1 MRLGSYHEV
10 KAFCRQNHLLESS
23 DRVLVAFSGG
33 ADSVY
38 LALTLLEMSR
48 EWDFVVELI
57 HVNHQIRGGEAERDE
72 LFCKNFAAEHGARIH
87 ICRGDVPKMVQEQKY
102 SLEEAARIYRYQCIE
117 ETAEQYG
124 FRKVAIAHHQDDQA
138 ETVLFQMLRGSGV
151 RGMGGMRPGNG
162 RYIRPL
168 LFLRHDQIVRELGQI
183 GQTWCEDSTNQ
194 EADCSRNKLR
204 LNILPVLEE
213 SVNHRASEHL
223 ARTAAQMQ
231 EVQAFLEEE
240 LAKRL
245 PDLVID
251 FLQGEEDASS
261 GISDVH
267 SDKNGTEEFSA
278 GKELR
283 ARIRELETLPK
294 ALQREFAYWMIT
306 RAAGRQKDITSRHTG
321 ALLALAAGESG
332 KRICLPYGLM
342 AGRDYDIL
350 WIRRAGIKSVESTE
364 TMVEAGETVTRAG
377 SGVKGTDDV
386 LCWDPAEKETGS
398 VVLCGMGDKAIKLFW
413 QRKNFLET
421 FEDHERKIPKN
432 NCTKWFD
439 YARINGMLEFRHPEQ
454 GDFLWLDEQG
464 DRKKPL
470 NRLLID
476 RHIPRENRRKIWVL
490 AEGSHVLWIPELD
503 RVSAGYY
510 VSDRTEEILCI
521 KMITESEKKDERN
534 STCYVFPGA
543 GGKQN

>member
-1 MRLGSYHEV
+1 MRLESYHEV
-10 KAFCRQNHLLESS
+10 KDFCRQNHLLEPS

-38 LALTLLEMSR
+38 LARALLELSR

-57 HVNHQIRGGEAERDE
+57 HVNHQIRGEEAERDE
-72 LFCKNFAAEHGARIH
+72 MFCKSFAEENGIRIH
-87 ICRGDVPKMVQEQKY
+87 ICRGDVPKMVQEKKY
-102 SLEEAARIYRYQCIE
+102 SLEEAARIYRYRCIE

-124 FRKVAIAHHQDDQA
+124 FQKVAIAHHRDDQA

-151 RGMGGMRPGNG
+151 RGMGGMCPRNG

-168 LFLRHDQIVRELGQI
+168 LFLCHDQIVRELGQI
-183 GQTWCEDSTNQ
+183 SQSWCEDSTNQ
-194 EADCSRNKLR
+194 EADCSRNQIR
-204 LNILPVLEE
+204 LKILPLLEE
-213 SVNHRASEHL
+213 CVNRRASEHL
-223 ARTAAQMQ
+223 ARTAVRMQ

-245 PDLVID
+245 PELVVD
-251 FLQGEEDASS
+251 FPEE
-261 GISDVH
+261 G
-267 SDKNGTEEFSA
+267 FA
-278 GKELR
+278 GRKELR
-283 ARIRELETLPK
+283 ARVRELQMLPK

-306 RAAGRQKDITSRHTG
+306 QAAEHRKDITSRHLE

-332 KRICLPYGLM
+332 KRISLPYGLV

-350 WIRRAGIKSVESTE
+350 WIRKEYPNKVQQPDKAKQGKTAAETE
-364 TMVEAGETVTRAG
+364 NTAEAGRNGTEDNTYPYWDSAG
-377 SGVKGTDDV
+377 
-386 LCWDPAEKETGS
+386 KEPKS
-398 VVLCGMGDKAIKLFW
+398 IVLCGTEGKEIKLLL
-413 QRKNFLET
+413 QRKNFFEA
-421 FEDHERKIPKN
+421 FEDNERKIPKN

-439 YARINGMLEFRHPEQ
+439 YAKINGMLEFRHPEE

-464 DRKKPL
+464 TRKKPL

-476 RHIPRENRRKIWVL
+476 RHVPREDRRKIWIL
-490 AEGSHVLWIPELD
+490 AEGSHVVWIPELD

-543 GGKQN
+543 GGKQD

>member
-1 MRLGSYHEV
+1 MKLESYHEM
-10 KAFCRQNHLLESS
+10 KAFCGQNHLLDSS

-38 LALTLLEMSR
+38 LARALLDLSR
-48 EWDFVVELI
+48 EWNFTVELI

-72 LFCKNFAAEHGARIH
+72 AFCKNFAKEHNVRIH
-87 ICRGDVPKMVQEQKY
+87 VCRGDVPKMVQEQKC

-117 ETAEQYG
+117 ETAEQHG
-124 FRKVAIAHHQDDQA
+124 FQRVAVAHHQDDQA

-151 RGMGGMRPGNG
+151 RGMGGMRPRNG

-183 GQTWCEDSTNQ
+183 GQGWCEDSTNQ
-194 EADCSRNKLR
+194 EADCSRNQIR

-245 PDLVID
+245 PELVVD
-251 FLQGEEDASS
+251 FSQMEKNLSHGFLGE
-261 GISDVH
+261 H
-267 SDKNGTEEFSA
+267 SARNGTEKLA
-278 GKELR
+278 GRQELR
-283 ARIRELETLPK
+283 ARIRELEMLPK
-294 ALQREFAYWMIT
+294 VLQREFAHWMIT
-306 RAAGRQKDITSRHTG
+306 RAAGCQKDITSRHTE

-332 KRICLPYGLM
+332 KRISMPYGLM
-342 AGRDYDIL
+342 AGRDYEIL
-350 WIRRAGIKSVESTE
+350 WIRREYRGQAQQTGSDVGKTIKSAEI
-364 TMVEAGETVTRAG
+364 GG
-377 SGVKGTDDV
+377 SGMTGDAFKCWQPERKEPKSLV
-386 LCWDPAEKETGS
+386 LTG
-398 VVLCGMGDKAIKLFW
+398 LDGREIKLFL
-413 QRKNFLET
+413 QRKNFSRA
-421 FEDHERKIPKN
+421 FEDNERKIPKN

-439 YARINGMLEFRHPEQ
+439 YAKINGMLEFRHPEE

-476 RHIPRENRRKIWVL
+476 RHVPREDRRKIWIL
-490 AEGSHVLWIPELD
+490 AEGSHVLWIPEFD

-543 GGKQN
+543 GGKQD

>member
-1 MRLGSYHEV
+1 MRLESYHKV
-10 KAFCRQNHLLESS
+10 KAFCRQNHLLEKS

-38 LALTLLEMSR
+38 LTLALLELSG
-48 EWDFVVELI
+48 EWDFAVELI
-57 HVNHQIRGGEAERDE
+57 HVNHQIRGEEAKRDE
-72 LFCKNFAAEHGARIH
+72 AFCKSFAKEHDVRLH
-87 ICRGDVPKMVQEQKY
+87 ICRGDVPKMVQEQKC

-117 ETAEQYG
+117 KTAEQHG
-124 FRKVAIAHHQDDQA
+124 FQKVAVAHHQDDQA

-151 RGMGGMRPGNG
+151 RGMGGMRPQNG
-162 RYIRPL
+162 KYIRPL

-183 GQTWCEDSTNQ
+183 SQAWCEDSTNQ
-194 EADCSRNKLR
+194 EADCSRNQIR

-213 SVNHRASEHL
+213 SVNSRAAEHL

-245 PDLVID
+245 PDIVVD
-251 FLQGEEDASS
+251 FSEGEKNDSFS
-261 GISDVH
+261 GFAGIH

-278 GKELR
+278 RKELR
-283 ARIRELETLPK
+283 AGIRQMKDLPGV
-294 ALQREFAYWMIT
+294 LQKEFAYWMIT
-306 RAAGRQKDITSRHTG
+306 QAAGRQKDITSRHTE
-321 ALLALAAGESG
+321 ALLALAEGESG
-332 KRICLPYGLM
+332 KRISLPYGLV

-350 WIRRAGIKSVESTE
+350 WIRRGYQEETQQTGSDGRKTIKLS
-364 TMVEAGETVTRAG
+364 
-377 SGVKGTDDV
+377 
-386 LCWDPAEKETGS
+386 EKETQS
-398 VVLCGMGDKAIKLFW
+398 VVLCGTDGKKIKLFL
-413 QRKNFLET
+413 QRKNFSRA
-421 FEDHERKIPKN
+421 FEDNERKIPKN

-439 YARINGMLEFRHPEQ
+439 YAKINGMLEFRHPEE

-476 RHIPRENRRKIWVL
+476 RHVPREDRRKIWIL
-490 AEGSHVLWIPELD
+490 AEGSHVVWIPELD

-543 GGKQN
+543 GGKQD

>member
-1 MRLGSYHEV
+1 MRLESYHEV
-10 KAFCRQNHLLESS
+10 KAFCRQNHLLEPS

-38 LALTLLEMSR
+38 LARALLELSH

-57 HVNHQIRGGEAERDE
+57 HVNHQIRGEEAERDE
-72 LFCKNFAAEHGARIH
+72 LFCKSFAGEHGVKLH
-87 ICRGDVPKMVQEQKY
+87 IYRGDVPKMVQEQKC

-117 ETAEQYG
+117 ETAARHG
-124 FRKVAIAHHQDDQA
+124 FQKIAIAHHQDDQA

-151 RGMGGMRPGNG
+151 RGMGGMCPRNG
-162 RYIRPL
+162 SYIRPL
-168 LFLRHDQIVRELGQI
+168 LFLRHNQIVRELGQI
-183 GQTWCEDSTNQ
+183 SQSWCEDSTNQ
-194 EADCSRNKLR
+194 EADCSRNQIR
-204 LNILPVLEE
+204 LKILPLLEE
-213 SVNHRASEHL
+213 SVNRRASEHL

-231 EVQAFLEEE
+231 EVQTFLEEE

-245 PDLVID
+245 PELVVD
-251 FLQGEEDASS
+251 FKEE
-261 GISDVH
+261 GFT
-267 SDKNGTEEFSA
+267 GR
-278 GKELR
+278 KELR
-283 ARIRELETLPK
+283 ARVMELQMLPK

-306 RAAGRQKDITSRHTG
+306 QAAEHRKDITSRHLE

-332 KRICLPYGLM
+332 KRISLPYDLM
-342 AGRDYDIL
+342 AGRDYEIL
-350 WIRRAGIKSVESTE
+350 WIRRGSHKELPSHDTVTPGKTTAEAESLA
-364 TMVEAGETVTRAG
+364 EAGRSGTEVTACP
-377 SGVKGTDDV
+377 
-386 LCWDPAEKETGS
+386 CWDPAEKEPQS
-398 VVLCGMGDKAIKLFW
+398 VVLCGADGKEIKLFL
-413 QRKNFLET
+413 QRKNFFEA
-421 FEDHERKIPKN
+421 FEDNERKIPKN

-439 YARINGMLEFRHPEQ
+439 YAKINGMLEFRHPEE

-464 DRKKPL
+464 TRKKPL

-476 RHIPRENRRKIWVL
+476 RHVPREDRRKIWIL
-490 AEGSHVLWIPELD
+490 AEGSHVVWIPELD

-543 GGKQN
+543 GGKQD

>member
-1 MRLGSYHEV
+1 MKLESYHEM
-10 KAFCRQNHLLESS
+10 KAFCGQNHLLDSS

-38 LALTLLEMSR
+38 LARALLDLSR
-48 EWDFVVELI
+48 EWNFTVELI

-72 LFCKNFAAEHGARIH
+72 AFCKNFAKEHNVRIH
-87 ICRGDVPKMVQEQKY
+87 VCRGDVPKMVQEQKC

-117 ETAEQYG
+117 ETAEQHG
-124 FRKVAIAHHQDDQA
+124 FQKVAVAHHQDDQA

-151 RGMGGMRPGNG
+151 RGMGGMRPRNG

-183 GQTWCEDSTNQ
+183 GQGWCEDSTNQ
-194 EADCSRNKLR
+194 EADCSRNQIR

-231 EVQAFLEEE
+231 EMQAFLEEE

-245 PDLVID
+245 PELVVD
-251 FLQGEEDASS
+251 FSQME
-261 GISDVH
+261 
-267 SDKNGTEEFSA
+267 KNKFA
-278 GKELR
+278 GCKELR
-283 ARIRELETLPK
+283 ARIRELEMIPK
-294 ALQREFAYWMIT
+294 VLQREFAHWMIT
-306 RAAGRQKDITSRHTG
+306 RTAGRQKDITSRHTE

-332 KRICLPYGLM
+332 KRISLPYGLV

-350 WIRRAGIKSVESTE
+350 WIRRRYPEETPLAGLNAGK
-364 TMVEAGETVTRAG
+364 TM
-377 SGVKGTDDV
+377 K
-386 LCWDPAEKETGS
+386 PAEMTEGADITEETGGEGEA
-398 VVLCGMGDKAIKLFW
+398 VNVLPCWQPERKEPKSLVLTGLNGREIKLFL
-413 QRKNFLET
+413 QRKNFSRA
-421 FEDHERKIPKN
+421 FEDNERKIPKN

-439 YARINGMLEFRHPEQ
+439 YAKINGMLEFRHPEK

-476 RHIPRENRRKIWVL
+476 RHVPREDRRKIWIL
-490 AEGSHVLWIPELD
+490 AEGSHVLWIPEFD

-543 GGKQN
+543 GGKQD